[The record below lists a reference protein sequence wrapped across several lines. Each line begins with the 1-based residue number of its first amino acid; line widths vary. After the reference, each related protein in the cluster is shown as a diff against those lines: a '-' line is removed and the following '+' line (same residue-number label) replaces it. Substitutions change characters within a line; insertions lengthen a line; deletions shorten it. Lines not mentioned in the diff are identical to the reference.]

1 MKIRDILSEKPAV
14 SFEIFPPKRREA
26 TEGGEAEERAAME
39 KTKAVVRE
47 IAATRPTFIS
57 VTYGA
62 AGGTTGA
69 NTAAIAQFVQDECRV
84 PALAHLTCVTSSRD
98 KIADELHSLR
108 EKGIENIL
116 CLRGDFP
123 NGGQRSENG
132 GQRSEV
138 KGQTME
144 LSNSAVNLNLQPQ
157 PDLNHQPFGH
167 AVDLIRALRPSN
179 FCLGGACYPE
189 CHPEC
194 AHLADDIA
202 HLREKVE
209 AGLDFLTTQM
219 FFDNNVYFHYLARLR
234 TAGITIPVLAGIM
247 PVTNGRQ
254 IARICKLSGTT
265 LPPRFRAIVDRF
277 GDDPVAMMDA
287 GIAYATEQIVD
298 LFANGIGNVHVYTMN
313 KPEIARRIMRNL
325 DGIVVRS

>member
-1 MKIRDILSEKPAV
+1 MKISDLLSERPSV

-26 TEGGEAEERAAME
+26 TAVGEVEERAAME
-39 KTKAVVRE
+39 NTKSVVRE
-47 IAATRPTFIS
+47 IAATKPSFIS

-69 NTAAIAQFVQDECRV
+69 NTAAIARFVQEECHV
-84 PALAHLTCVTSSRD
+84 PALAHLTCVASSRD
-98 KIADELHSLR
+98 RIADEIKSFR
-108 EKGIENIL
+108 EQGIENIL

-123 NGGQRSENG
+123 NS
-132 GQRSEV
+132 
-138 KGQTME
+138 T
-144 LSNSAVNLNLQPQ
+144 VNLNLQPQ
-157 PDLNHQPFGH
+157 PFFAH
-167 AVDLIRALRPSN
+167 AVDLVKALRPSN

-194 AHLADDIA
+194 EHLVDDIA
-202 HLREKVE
+202 HLKEKVD

-247 PVTNGRQ
+247 PVTNGKQ

-277 GDDPVAMMDA
+277 GDDPAAMMDA

-298 LFANGIGNVHVYTMN
+298 LFANGVGNVHVYTMN
-313 KPEIARRIMRNL
+313 RPEIAARIMRNL
-325 DGIVVRS
+325 NGIVVRS